1 MPVTPPPVDPELAA
15 AIDLDA
21 LRITLT
27 HEVIEKLRAAA
38 APAPTLDDLRRD
50 GAFTVEE
57 HLAPPAGG
65 GTAGVPLLVCRP
77 TGASGR
83 LPVLYY
89 LHGGGMVMG
98 HARQHL
104 DYVLE
109 WAEEL
114 EAAVVSVEYRLAPE
128 HPYPAALDDA
138 LAGITWIATHG
149 RESGIDPERVL
160 VTGFS
165 GGGAVAAGL
174 ALRLRDGRDL
184 RPVGQMLVCPM
195 LDDRSD
201 TCSAVQFAA
210 AGGWN
215 RATNEAAWSH
225 VLGARRGTA
234 DVPAY
239 AAPAR
244 AEDLSGLPPTY
255 LEAGSAETFRDEVVG
270 YASGIWAAGGDAEL
284 HVFAGGFHGFDFL
297 VPGAGLSRDARE
309 TRLKW
314 LRRVLPTRP

>member
-15 AIDLDA
+15 AIDIDA

-27 HEVIEKLRAAA
+27 HEVIERLRAAA
-38 APAPTLDDLRRD
+38 APAPTLAELRRD

-57 HLAPPAGG
+57 HLAPAAGG

-77 TGASGR
+77 TGARGR

-114 EAAVVSVEYRLAPE
+114 GAAVVSAEYRLAPE

-138 LAGITWIATHG
+138 LAGITWIATRG
-149 RESGIDPERVL
+149 REAGIDPERVL

-174 ALRLRDGRDL
+174 TLRLRDGRDL

-195 LDDRSD
+195 LDDRND

-210 AGGWN
+210 TGGWN

-297 VPGAGLSRDARE
+297 VPGAVLSRDARE
-309 TRLKW
+309 ARLKW
-314 LRRVLPTRP
+314 LRRVLPTRS